1 MLILLPLLRRL
12 SVRSRM
18 IVGLT
23 VTIAGAAVTA
33 AAVTVAPSLL
43 IQGVIAMAVGAVFLI
58 SARTGARPRFGVSG
72 R

>member
-33 AAVTVAPSLL
+33 AAVVVAPSLL

-58 SARTGARPRFGVSG
+58 SARTSARARFGVSG